1 MDNNIPGTWTNGD
14 FFPADG
20 GKVLYG
26 DHGKCCLRDHM
37 TAKAPWT
44 CPCMCHNQKRKEAE
58 PVFTPEQE
66 ERIAEMIADATRE
79 LESKVQRLEQ
89 RAGEDSESWRF

>member
-1 MDNNIPGTWTNGD
+1 MDNNVPGTWTNEGD

-20 GKVLYG
+20 SKALHG

-37 TAKAPWT
+37 AAKAPWS
-44 CPCMCHNQKRKEAE
+44 CPCECHKRKSEPEA
-58 PVFTPEQE
+58 FTPEQE

-79 LESKVQRLEQ
+79 LEGKVQRLEQ
-89 RAGEDSESWRF
+89 RAGEDTESWQF